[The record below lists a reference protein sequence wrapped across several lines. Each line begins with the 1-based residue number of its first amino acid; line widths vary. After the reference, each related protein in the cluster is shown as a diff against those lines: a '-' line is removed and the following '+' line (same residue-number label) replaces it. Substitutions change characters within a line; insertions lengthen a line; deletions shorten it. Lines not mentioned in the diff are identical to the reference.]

1 MDDLKTVLL
10 VDDQIAIQE
19 ILANL
24 LRNNL
29 YKVDVCQNGKEAE
42 DRLSDHAYDLV
53 ITDLIMPNGDG
64 YDLLDFINK
73 RSQQQGE
80 SQRIMVITGENSLD
94 VPQLIQDRAA
104 IECFTLYKP
113 FTKQDFLDSVN
124 LVFESTA

>member
-29 YKVDVCQNGKEAE
+29 YKVDVCENGKEAE
-42 DRLSDHAYDLV
+42 ERLSGQKYDLV

-64 YDLLDFINK
+64 YGLLDFINK
-73 RSQQQGE
+73 RSTQLGV

-94 VPQLIQDRAA
+94 VPQLIQDRASL
-104 IECFTLYKP
+104 ECFTLYKP
-113 FTKQDFLDSVN
+113 FTKQDFLDSVS
-124 LVFESTA
+124 LVFENPH